1 MLFHPSGRTNL
12 FLLVRTHAQLQYYLN
27 LSDSQRAANQG
38 AILQTAGL
46 SDQGKVAEIHPLHLP
61 TLRRRG

>member
-1 MLFHPSGRTNL
+1 MLNHLSGRVNL

-38 AILQTAGL
+38 GHLQTSSL
-46 SDQGKVAEIHPLHLP
+46 PDLGKVAEIHPLRLP
-61 TLRRRG
+61 TLRLRG